1 MTFLIGKLV
10 KDRILAGKQAVNE
23 LYTTGYYGRPKGDNL
38 ELTLV
43 EAAYLLY
50 KKKLDIESQS
60 RTLGF
65 EEFFTEASK
74 MQQQFE
80 LKYIVYKDLR
90 ERGFYVQPSV
100 TDFRVYPRGGHP
112 GKTPAK
118 SFVYVRSER
127 IPMPLPD
134 LLTSLNAADNV
145 HKQMVLAIVDEE
157 SDLTYYEV
165 RKVNIKGGME
175 GISVPESPVRS
186 TLLEDRVIVWD
197 AASSEHLH
205 QAGFYG
211 KPLDDERLQLSLVES
226 AYLMERSCISIG
238 SSENGEILDMDGFSG
253 VASSIEPDFLR
264 KYTAYADIR
273 NSGLVPKTGFK
284 FGTHFRVYSQV
295 SLTGKMPHSEYL
307 VHAIPWDHVFIL
319 PVMSRAVRLANSVRK
334 RMLYAVEDRGTIA
347 YVDIGRIK
355 M

>member
-1 MTFLIGKLV
+1 LIGRLV
-10 KDRILAGKQAVNE
+10 KDRVLTGKQAINE
-23 LYTTGYYGRPKGDNL
+23 LYNTGYYGRPKGDTL
-38 ELTLV
+38 ELTLI

-50 KKKLDIESQS
+50 KKKLDIEFNS
-60 RTLGF
+60 RVLGF
-65 EEFFTEASK
+65 EEFFTEASR
-74 MQQQFE
+74 MQQYFE

-112 GKTPAK
+112 GKTPAR

-134 LLTSLNAADNV
+134 LFTSLNAADNV

-165 RKVNIKGGME
+165 KKVNLKGTMPA
-175 GISVPESPVRS
+175 ISSQGDLIRA

-197 AASSEHLH
+197 AASSQHLH
-205 QAGFYG
+205 QDGFYG

-226 AYLMERSCISIG
+226 AYLMERGIINIG
-238 SSENGEILDMDGFSG
+238 SSDTGDLLDIDGFSV

-264 KYTAYADIR
+264 KYKAYANLRD
-273 NSGLVPKTGFK
+273 SGLVPKTGFK

-307 VHAIPWDHVFIL
+307 IHAIPWDHVFML

>member
-1 MTFLIGKLV
+1 MIGKLAQ
-10 KDRILAGKQAVNE
+10 DRVLSGKQAINE
-23 LYTTGYYGRPKGDNL
+23 LYKTGYYGRQKGDTL

-50 KKKLDIESQS
+50 KKKLDIEMDG
-60 RTLGF
+60 RTLVF
-65 EEFFTEASK
+65 EEFFTEAAK
-74 MQQQFE
+74 RQQYFE

-90 ERGFYVQPSV
+90 ERGFYVQSGV

-127 IPMPLPD
+127 IPMPLSD
-134 LLTSLNAADNV
+134 LLPSVNAAENV
-145 HKQMVLAIVDEE
+145 RKQMILAIVDEE

-165 RKVNIKGGME
+165 KKVKVKGKNPQ
-175 GISVPESPVRS
+175 ISTTEQPINS
-186 TLLEDRVIVWD
+186 TLLEDRVLVWD
-197 AASSEHLH
+197 TESSQYLH
-205 QAGFYG
+205 RNGFYG

-226 AYLMERSCISIG
+226 AYLMELDLIRIQNSDTGNSLDIDTF
-238 SSENGEILDMDGFSG
+238 SS

-264 KYTAYADIR
+264 KYRAYADLR
-273 NSGLVPKTGFK
+273 NAGLVPKTGFK
-284 FGTHFRVYSQV
+284 FGTHFRVYAEVTSIE
-295 SLTGKMPHSEYL
+295 KIPHSEYL
-307 VHAIPWDHVFIL
+307 IHAIAPDHVFML

-334 RMLYAVEDRGTIA
+334 RMLYAVEDREKMM
-347 YVDIGRIK
+347 YLDIGRIK

>member
-1 MTFLIGKLV
+1 MIGRLV
-10 KDRILAGKQAVNE
+10 KDRVLAAKQAINE
-23 LYTTGYYGRPKGDNL
+23 LYNTGYYGRPKGDTL
-38 ELTLV
+38 ELTLI

-50 KKKLDIESQS
+50 KKKLDIELNG
-60 RTLGF
+60 RILGF

-74 MQQQFE
+74 MQQYFE

-112 GKTPAK
+112 GKTPAR

-134 LLTSLNAADNV
+134 LFTSLNAADNV

-165 RKVNIKGGME
+165 KKVNVKGAMPA
-175 GISVPESPVRS
+175 ISSQGDLIRA

-197 AASSEHLH
+197 ASSSQHLH
-205 QAGFYG
+205 LDGFYG

-226 AYLMERSCISIG
+226 AYLMQRGLISIG
-238 SSENGEILDMDGFSG
+238 SSDTAGFLDIDGFSV

-264 KYTAYADIR
+264 KYKAYANLRD
-273 NSGLVPKTGFK
+273 SGLVPKTGFK

-307 VHAIPWDHVFIL
+307 IHAIPWDHVFML

-334 RMLYAVEDRGTIA
+334 RMLYAVEDRDTIA

>member
-1 MTFLIGKLV
+1 MQ
-10 KDRILAGKQAVNE
+10 DRVISGKQAINE
-23 LYTTGYYGRPKGDNL
+23 LYRTGYYGRPKDDSL

-50 KKKLDIESQS
+50 KNKLDIELDDGV
-60 RTLGF
+60 LGF
-65 EEFFTEASK
+65 EDFFTEAAK
-74 MQQQFE
+74 RQQYFE

-90 ERGFYVQPSV
+90 ERGFYVQSGV

-127 IPMPLPD
+127 IPMPLSD
-134 LLTSLNAADNV
+134 LLPSVNAAENV
-145 HKQMVLAIVDEE
+145 RKQMILAIVDEE

-165 RKVNIKGGME
+165 KKVKVKGKTKIIKPAQDL
-175 GISVPESPVRS
+175 IRS

-197 AASSEHLH
+197 AESSQYLH
-205 QAGFYG
+205 GNGFYG
-211 KPLDDERLQLSLVES
+211 KPLDNERLQLSLVES
-226 AYLMERSCISIG
+226 AYLLELGLIDIQKSDSGDSMDLNDF
-238 SSENGEILDMDGFSG
+238 SS
-253 VASSIEPDFLR
+253 VASSIEPDFIR
-264 KYTAYADIR
+264 KYMAYKDLR

-284 FGTHFRVYSQV
+284 FGTHFRVYAEMV
-295 SLTGKMPHSEYL
+295 SVDKIPHSEYL
-307 VHAIPWDHVFIL
+307 IHSIATDHVFML
-319 PVMSRAVRLANSVRK
+319 PVMSRAIRLANSVRK
-334 RMLYAVEDRGTIA
+334 RMLYAIEDRDGIT

>member
-1 MTFLIGKLV
+1 VTFLIGKLV
-10 KDRILAGKQAVNE
+10 KDRILAGKQAINE
-23 LYTTGYYGRPKGDNL
+23 LYNTGYYGRPKGDNL

-60 RTLGF
+60 RILGF

-74 MQQQFE
+74 MQQHFE
-80 LKYIVYKDLR
+80 LKYIVYKDLK

-134 LLTSLNAADNV
+134 LLTSLSAADNV

-165 RKVNIKGGME
+165 RKLNVKGGME
-175 GISVPESPVRS
+175 GISVPEIPVRS

-197 AASSEHLH
+197 AASSQHLH
-205 QAGFYG
+205 QTGFYG

-226 AYLMERSCISIG
+226 AYLMERGCISIG
-238 SSENGEILDMDGFSG
+238 DSETGAILDIDAFSG

-264 KYTAYADIR
+264 KYKAYANLRDG
-273 NSGLVPKTGFK
+273 GLVPKTGFK

-295 SLTGKMPHSEYL
+295 SLTEKMPHSEYL
-307 VHAIPWDHVFIL
+307 MHAIPWDHVFML

-334 RMLYAVEDRGTIA
+334 RMLYAVEDRGTVI

>member
-1 MTFLIGKLV
+1 VTFLIGKLV

-23 LYTTGYYGRPKGDNL
+23 LYNTGYYGRPKGDNL

-60 RTLGF
+60 KVLGF
-65 EEFFTEASK
+65 EDFFTEASK

-175 GISVPESPVRS
+175 GISVPESPIRS
-186 TLLEDRVIVWD
+186 T
-197 AASSEHLH
+197 LH

-226 AYLMERSCISIG
+226 VYLMECSCINIE
-238 SSENGEILDMDGFSG
+238 SSENGKILDIDGFSG

-264 KYTAYADIR
+264 KYRAYADIR

-307 VHAIPWDHVFIL
+307 VHAIPWDHVFML

>member
-1 MTFLIGKLV
+1 VTFLIGKLV

-23 LYTTGYYGRPKGDNL
+23 LYNTGYYGRPKGDNL

-60 RTLGF
+60 KVLGF
-65 EEFFTEASK
+65 EDFFTEASK

-175 GISVPESPVRS
+175 GISVPESPIRS

-226 AYLMERSCISIG
+226 VYLMECSCINIE
-238 SSENGEILDMDGFSG
+238 SSENGKILDIDGFSG

-264 KYTAYADIR
+264 KYRAYADIR

-307 VHAIPWDHVFIL
+307 VHAIPWDHVFML

>member
-1 MTFLIGKLV
+1 MIGKLV
-10 KDRILAGKQAVNE
+10 KDRVLAGKQAINE
-23 LYTTGYYGRPKGDNL
+23 LYNTGYYGRPKGDTL
-38 ELTLV
+38 ELTLI

-50 KKKLDIESQS
+50 KKKLDIELNGGA
-60 RTLGF
+60 LGF

-74 MQQQFE
+74 MQQYFE

-118 SFVYVRSER
+118 NFVYVRSER

-165 RKVNIKGGME
+165 KKAKVKGGMPS
-175 GISVPESPVRS
+175 ISSQGGLMRA

-197 AASSEHLH
+197 AASSQHLH
-205 QAGFYG
+205 QGGFYG

-226 AYLMERSCISIG
+226 AYLMERGLISIE
-238 SSENGEILDMDGFSG
+238 SSETGNSLDFDGFLA

-264 KYTAYADIR
+264 KHKAYADLR

-307 VHAIPWDHVFIL
+307 IHAIPRDHVFML

-334 RMLYAVEDRGTIA
+334 SMLYAVEEKDTIA
-347 YVDIGRIK
+347 YIDIGRIK

>member
-1 MTFLIGKLV
+1 MIGKLMQ
-10 KDRILAGKQAVNE
+10 DRVLSGKQAINE
-23 LYTTGYYGRPKGDNL
+23 LYKTGYYGRPKGDNL

-50 KKKLDIESQS
+50 KKKLDIEMNE
-60 RTLGF
+60 RVLGF
-65 EEFFTEASK
+65 EDFFTEAAK
-74 MQQQFE
+74 RQQYFE

-90 ERGFYVQPSV
+90 ERGFYVQSGV

-127 IPMPLPD
+127 IPMPLSD
-134 LLTSLNAADNV
+134 LLPSVNAAENV
-145 HKQMVLAIVDEE
+145 RKQMILAIVDEE

-165 RKVNIKGGME
+165 RKVNPKGKTDIVQPSG
-175 GISVPESPVRS
+175 GPIRA

-197 AASSEHLH
+197 VDSSQYLH
-205 QAGFYG
+205 GNGFYG

-226 AYLMERSCISIG
+226 AYLLELGLIRIQNSDTENDLDIDTF
-238 SSENGEILDMDGFSG
+238 SS
-253 VASSIEPDFLR
+253 VAYSIEPDFLR
-264 KYTAYADIR
+264 KYRAYADLR
-273 NSGLVPKTGFK
+273 NAGLVPKTGFK
-284 FGTHFRVYSQV
+284 FGTHFRVYAEVV
-295 SLTGKMPHSEYL
+295 SIEKIPHSEYL
-307 VHAIPWDHVFIL
+307 IHTIAADHVFML

-334 RMLYAVEDRGTIA
+334 RMLYAIGERDGMM
-347 YVDIGRIK
+347 YLDIGRIK